1 MSYIFGK
8 TKAAIALADM
18 VKDNNSA
25 RRFISSLLSEFS
37 HQMMTIVLARE
48 PKTVIICLKLLRDYT
63 ISRVNANKYLP
74 DKIKSFTKNVIV
86 YRHRAFK
93 RGFEYVV
100 KHHRPKLSS

>member
-8 TKAAIALADM
+8 TKAAIALAEM
-18 VKDNNSA
+18 VEENPTA
-25 RRFISSLLSEFS
+25 RRRISSLLSEFS

-63 ISRVNANKYLP
+63 IGRLDNTKSILP
-74 DKIKSFTKNVIV
+74 EKIKSYAKNVIV

-93 RGFEYVV
+93 AGFEYVI
-100 KHHRPKLSS
+100 KHHRK